1 MHEHATIP
9 ALVRRYG
16 YSEKWIRTRLD
27 EYRVPA
33 YAPTPR
39 SMVAIGDA
47 TWIHGSW
54 LLVIRDAERQENVYE
69 KELFSETTSD
79 YQVARRE
86 LAAQGVRFTAFVGDG
101 RVASPFVFSDI
112 PVQMC
117 HFHQIQIA
125 IRYLTM
131 NPALP
136 AGQELLALV
145 YTLPTNDKAS
155 FTDAFRL
162 WCRTWASFL
171 KEKTVNAETGRTSYT
186 HRRLRSA
193 RTSIRGHLK
202 HLYTF
207 QDYPDLHIPNTT
219 NSLDGS
225 FKKLKL
231 ALGVHAGLSRA
242 RKLKLIATLLR
253 AHE

>member
-1 MHEHATIP
+1 MLPGDT
-9 ALVRRYG
+9 
-16 YSEKWIRTRLD
+16 
-27 EYRVPA
+27 
-33 YAPTPR
+33 PTPR
-39 SMVAIGDA
+39 FMVAVGDA

-54 LLVIRDAERQENVYE
+54 MLVIRDPHVGENVYE
-69 KELFSETTSD
+69 KEMSSETTSA
-79 YQVARRE
+79 YQLARAE
-86 LAAQGVRFTAFVGDG
+86 LAAQNVHFRAFVGDG
-101 RVASPFVFSDI
+101 RLATPFVFSDI

-131 NPALP
+131 RPDLP
-136 AGQELLALV
+136 AGKELLALV

-162 WCRTWASFL
+162 WCRTWGDFL
-171 KEKTVNAETGRTSYT
+171 KEKTVSPDTGRSSYT

-193 RTSIRGHLK
+193 RASIAEHLD
-202 HLYTF
+202 HLFTF

-231 ALGVHAGLSRA
+231 ALGVHAGLSRR
-242 RKLKLIATLLR
+242 RKLKLILSLLR
-253 AHE
+253 PHE

>member
-1 MHEHATIP
+1 
-9 ALVRRYG
+9 
-16 YSEKWIRTRLD
+16 
-27 EYRVPA
+27 
-33 YAPTPR
+33 
-39 SMVAIGDA
+39 MVAVGDA

-54 LLVIRDAERQENVYE
+54 LLVIRDPHAQENVYDR
-69 KELFSETTSD
+69 ELFSETTAD

-86 LAAQGVRFTAFVGDG
+86 LAAHGVHFTAFVGDG

-125 IRYLTM
+125 IRYLTT
-131 NPALP
+131 NPVLP

-162 WCRTWASFL
+162 WCRTWADFL
-171 KEKTVNAETGRTSYT
+171 KEKTANPETGRTSYT

-193 RTSIRGHLK
+193 RTSIKGHLK

-242 RKLKLIATLLR
+242 RKRKLVATLLR
-253 AHE
+253 K

>member
-1 MHEHATIP
+1 
-9 ALVRRYG
+9 
-16 YSEKWIRTRLD
+16 
-27 EYRVPA
+27 
-33 YAPTPR
+33 
-39 SMVAIGDA
+39 MVAVGDA

-54 LLVIRDAERQENVYE
+54 MIVIRDPHAKENVYDR
-69 KELFSETTSD
+69 ELFSETTAE
-79 YQVARRE
+79 YQVARKT
-86 LAAQGVRFTAFVGDG
+86 LAEQGVLFSAFVGDG
-101 RVASPFVFSDI
+101 RVATPFIFSDI
-112 PVQMC
+112 PIQMC

-131 NPALP
+131 RPDLL
-136 AGQELLALV
+136 AGKELLALV

-155 FTDAFRL
+155 FTDAFAL
-162 WCRTWASFL
+162 WCRTWADFL
-171 KEKTVNAETGRTSYT
+171 KEKTVNTETGQLSYT
-186 HRRLRSA
+186 HRKLRSA
-193 RTSIRGHLK
+193 RASIAEHLK
-202 HLYTF
+202 YLFTF

-231 ALGVHAGLSRA
+231 ALGVHAGLSRS

>member
-1 MHEHATIP
+1 
-9 ALVRRYG
+9 
-16 YSEKWIRTRLD
+16 
-27 EYRVPA
+27 
-33 YAPTPR
+33 
-39 SMVAIGDA
+39 MVAVGDA

-54 LLVIRDAERQENVYE
+54 MLVIRDPHAKENVYE
-69 KELFSETTSD
+69 KELSSETTSA
-79 YQVARRE
+79 YQIARRT
-86 LAAQGVRFTAFVGDG
+86 LAMQGIHFIAFVGDG
-101 RVASPFVFSDI
+101 RLATSFVFSDI
-112 PVQMC
+112 PIQMC

-125 IRYLTM
+125 IRYLTRK
-131 NPALP
+131 PELP
-136 AGQELLALV
+136 AGQELLTLI

-162 WCRTWASFL
+162 WCRTWADFL
-171 KEKTVNAETGRTSYT
+171 KEKSVNPATGRSSYT

-193 RTSIRGHLK
+193 RASIAEHLDN
-202 HLYTF
+202 LFTF

-231 ALGVHAGLSRA
+231 ALGVHAGLSRTRK
-242 RKLKLIATLLR
+242 RKLVSSLLR

>member
-1 MHEHATIP
+1 
-9 ALVRRYG
+9 
-16 YSEKWIRTRLD
+16 
-27 EYRVPA
+27 
-33 YAPTPR
+33 
-39 SMVAIGDA
+39 MVAIGDA